1 MLELASGTALGAYVI
16 TARIGRG
23 GMASV
28 YQAHHPA
35 LDRNVAIKVLWESL
49 ADQPGFLERF
59 RREARAASR
68 LRHPNILT
76 VYDFGEADGIAYM
89 VTELLP
95 GGTLADRL
103 GRTLPFTEVLRVL
116 RAIGSA
122 LDAAH
127 EAGLIHRDVKPSN
140 ILYTR
145 DGEPVLAD
153 FGIARVAEA
162 EEQLTVQGTLI
173 GTPHY
178 MAPEM
183 ASGEQ
188 VGRASDLYSLG
199 VVLYEMLAGEPPFPR
214 PTPIAVVR
222 AHIHEPPP
230 PLSMR
235 NPPLSPEI
243 DAVVAR
249 ALAKRPAQRYRS
261 GAALA
266 AAFEEAMLAG
276 DPPTPRPT
284 PVPTWA
290 GQYAGAEER
299 DSGQT
304 VDMPPW
310 VGPRTEERPA
320 YSSFDAY
327 DAVIPGPPGAH
338 SAQPDAYTDRW
349 PQATPVPRRSTVTIR
364 ALLVVAAIAL
374 LVTAAAFYA
383 RSMDLLS
390 QLGWT
395 DGPVV
400 TATATSGAVVTVTR
414 APGTAQAKVVT
425 PGPSTPGVPAVVS
438 PEAVGVASPV
448 TSPPAVVSPGAATSP
463 PPSLPS
469 SGQAG
474 QAAVTPPTATVP
486 PTSTLAPPTATT
498 DPRRGPL
505 AAQFVSPADGAAVPA
520 RPPVVGRR
528 TGLQGPDE
536 HLWMLI
542 HPDGGPDNWWPYK
555 QELIADRDGGWRID
569 DVEIGGPA
577 GSRHVLAIGVADAA
591 THQAILTQIK
601 ERQDEPFVGGQ
612 PPGFRELTRVT
623 VTKR

>member
-1 MLELASGTALGAYVI
+1 MLELASGTALGSYVI

-76 VYDFGEADGIAYM
+76 VYDFGEEDGIAYM

-103 GRTLPFTEVLRVL
+103 SGPLQFTEVLRVL
-116 RAIGSA
+116 RGIGSA

-127 EAGLIHRDVKPSN
+127 DAGLIHRDVKPSN
-140 ILYTR
+140 ILFTR

-153 FGIARVAEA
+153 FGIARIAEA
-162 EEQLTVQGTLI
+162 EEHLTVKGTLI

-183 ASGEQ
+183 AAGEE

-222 AHIHEPPP
+222 AHIHESPP
-230 PLSMR
+230 PLAER
-235 NPPLSPEI
+235 HPPLPAEI

-249 ALAKRPAQRYRS
+249 ALAKRPDQRYRS

-266 AAFEEAMLAG
+266 AAFEDAMLDG
-276 DPPTPRPT
+276 DPPTPRPGAIATWNGLPVDT
-284 PVPTWA
+284 PPAEGVTAEMAPWA
-290 GQYAGAEER
+290 EPATREAR
-299 DSGQT
+299 AQT
-304 VDMPPW
+304 
-310 VGPRTEERPA
+310 
-320 YSSFDAY
+320 SFDPY
-327 DAVIPGPPGAH
+327 EAVIPGPPGAYGP
-338 SAQPDAYTDRW
+338 APNAYTDRW
-349 PQATPVPRRSTVTIR
+349 PQATPVRRERGAGFWPLVIV
-364 ALLVVAAIAL
+364 ALIAV
-374 LVTAAAFYA
+374 LVTAGAFFA
-383 RSMDLLS
+383 RSTDLLS
-390 QLGWT
+390 QLGLT
-395 DGPVV
+395 DDPAATQTPRAGPI
-400 TATATSGAVVTVTR
+400 VTVTTVPTT
-414 APGTAQAKVVT
+414 APGNVTT
-425 PGPSTPGVPAVVS
+425 PGPVTPPALGIASPS
-438 PEAVGVASPV
+438 PEAGASP
-448 TSPPAVVSPGAATSP
+448 AASPGAGASPIAATSP
-463 PPSLPS
+463 TAVTAPPPS
-469 SGQAG
+469 SGQA
-474 QAAVTPPTATVP
+474 ATTPPTTTPPSSGQAEP
-486 PTSTLAPPTATT
+486 PTPTP
-498 DPRRGPL
+498 DSRRGPL
-505 AAQFVSPADGAAVPA
+505 AAQFVSPVNGSAVPA
-520 RPPVVGRR
+520 RPPIVGRR
-528 TGLQGPDE
+528 TGLQAPDE

-542 HPDGGPDNWWPYK
+542 QPEGSTENNWWPYK
-555 QELIADRDGGWRID
+555 QELIADRDGGWRIE
-569 DVEIGGPA
+569 DVEIGGPP
-577 GSRHVLAIGVADAA
+577 GSKHVLVIGVADAS

-612 PPGFRELTRVT
+612 PPGFRELSRVV